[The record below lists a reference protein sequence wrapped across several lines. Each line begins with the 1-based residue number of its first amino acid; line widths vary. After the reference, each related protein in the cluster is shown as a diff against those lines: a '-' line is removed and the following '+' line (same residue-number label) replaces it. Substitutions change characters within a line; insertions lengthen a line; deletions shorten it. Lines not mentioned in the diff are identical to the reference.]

1 MTLESYL
8 CKIHQDF
15 QCIFDSIPLS
25 LHPYRNQEVMT
36 VSYTDVW
43 SSGSVVHVH
52 AHIAVESRKFVC
64 VTLTCRNLRRV
75 GSSRKN
81 GVCTSEGTGSWTWS
95 LLEVT
100 YNKLSRSYQILVT
113 SRTNDE
119 IWRLRRL
126 VDSNPLYLLQRSP
139 KCVQRMWGAPK
150 IISDRIP

>member
-25 LHPYRNQEVMT
+25 LHPYRNQEVMK

-43 SSGSVVHVH
+43 SLGSVVHVH
-52 AHIAVESRKFVC
+52 VAVESRKFVC
-64 VTLTCRNLRRV
+64 VTLTCRNLRRAV
-75 GSSRKN
+75 PGRHEKTEYARARVLVLELEACSR
-81 GVCTSEGTGSWTWS
+81 WR
-95 LLEVT
+95 
-100 YNKLSRSYQILVT
+100 NKLSRSYQILVT
-113 SRTNDE
+113 SRTNEE

-139 KCVQRMWGAPK
+139 KRVQRMWGAPK
-150 IISDRIP
+150 IISDRFP